1 MKLLKKSFIVLLS
14 VIANGANQTTFVSL
28 SNHKCMI
35 EPTLINLHPNVYSQE
50 FHYYPFA
57 EIDVLE
63 AIILL
68 MTYLLKYV
76 FQMK

>member
-1 MKLLKKSFIVLLS
+1 MKLLKKSFILLLS

-28 SNHKCMI
+28 SSHKCMI
-35 EPTLINLHPNVYSQE
+35 EPTLINLHRNVYSQE
-50 FHYYPFA
+50 LHYYPFA

-68 MTYLLKYV
+68 MTYLTKYV

>member
-1 MKLLKKSFIVLLS
+1 
-14 VIANGANQTTFVSL
+14 
-28 SNHKCMI
+28 MI
-35 EPTLINLHPNVYSQE
+35 EPTLINLHRNVYSQE
-50 FHYYPFA
+50 LHYYPFA